1 MDKNNRGIPMNK
13 ELKVMEARQQHDDEI
28 DLYELIEILVRHK
41 WSIVVT
47 TIICTLLSLGAAL
60 YVRSKTPNYLIKN
73 ILVQQEN
80 YELKGVNR
88 IDVDAVLLQDK
99 NVERILEIE
108 SLKRKYLDVVPE
120 NMQNITSER
129 KFLQD
134 MITISKSGKNLEE
147 IAVKTEVNVDENTG
161 REVINSY
168 IDILKEQD
176 NLSQVVSNEK
186 TVKLKELENIKNSLK
201 EVQNEM
207 AIIFKND
214 SDLRELKPENRVN
227 YISYKYPELTLRKD
241 EQEKY
246 HNAYVDEIVKLNTL
260 NDRASIIK
268 EISDIYLVK
277 GQSKAK
283 LILAV
288 GIVMG
293 LFLGV
298 MVAFLK
304 EFIDGYKRRYK

>member
-1 MDKNNRGIPMNK
+1 MSK
-13 ELKVMEARQQHDDEI
+13 ELNVMEAKQHDGEI

-41 WSIVVT
+41 WSIIVT
-47 TIICTLLSLGAAL
+47 TMICALLSLGGAL
-60 YVRSKTPNYLIKN
+60 YIRSKTPNYLIKN
-73 ILVQQEN
+73 ILVQQES
-80 YELKGVNR
+80 YDLKGVNR
-88 IDVDAVLLQDK
+88 IDIDAVLLQDK
-99 NVERILEIE
+99 NVERILGIE
-108 SLKRKYLDVVPE
+108 SLKRKYQDIVPKD
-120 NMQNITSER
+120 MQNITSER

-134 MITISKSGKNLEE
+134 IITISKSGKNLEE
-147 IAVKTEVNVDENTG
+147 AAVKTKIIVDEKTG
-161 REVINSY
+161 REVINRY

-186 TVKLKELENIKNSLK
+186 VVKLKELENIKDNLK

-207 AIIFKND
+207 AIIFKID
-214 SDLRELKPENRVN
+214 SDLRELKPENRVS

-260 NDRASIIK
+260 NDRAKIIR
-268 EISDIYLVK
+268 EVSDIYLVK
-277 GQSKAK
+277 GQSKVK

-304 EFIDGYKRRYK
+304 EFIDGYKRRYKNS

>member
-1 MDKNNRGIPMNK
+1 MNK
-13 ELKVMEARQQHDDEI
+13 EIKVMEVRQQHDDEI

-47 TIICTLLSLGAAL
+47 TMICTLLSLGAAL

-108 SLKRKYLDVVPE
+108 SLKRKYLDAVPE
-120 NMQNITSER
+120 SMQNITSKR

-134 MITISKSGKNLEE
+134 MITVSKSGKNLEE
-147 IAVKTEVNVDENTG
+147 IAVKTEMNIDENTG

-168 IDILKEQD
+168 INILKEQD

-207 AIIFKND
+207 AVIFKND
-214 SDLRELKPENRVN
+214 SDLRELKPEDRVN

-260 NDRASIIK
+260 NDRASIIR

>member
-1 MDKNNRGIPMNK
+1 MNK

-99 NVERILEIE
+99 NVEKILEIE
-108 SLKRKYLDVVPE
+108 SLKRKYLDAVPE
-120 NMQNITSER
+120 SMQNITSKR

-134 MITISKSGKNLEE
+134 MITVSKSGKNLEE
-147 IAVKTEVNVDENTG
+147 VAIKTEINVDENTG

-168 IDILKEQD
+168 IDILKKQD

-207 AIIFKND
+207 AVIFKSD
-214 SDLRELKPENRVN
+214 SDLRELKPENRIN

-260 NDRASIIK
+260 NDRASIIR

>member
-1 MDKNNRGIPMNK
+1 MNK
-13 ELKVMEARQQHDDEI
+13 ELKVMEVRQHDDEI

-41 WSIVVT
+41 WSIIVT
-47 TIICTLLSLGAAL
+47 TMICTLLSLGAAL
-60 YVRSKTPNYLIKN
+60 HARSKTPNYLIKN

-80 YELKGVNR
+80 YELKGVNK

-108 SLKRKYLDVVPE
+108 SLKRKYLDAVPE
-120 NMQNITSER
+120 SMQNTTSKR

-134 MITISKSGKNLEE
+134 MITVSKSGKNLEE
-147 IAVKTEVNVDENTG
+147 VAIKAEINVDENTG

-168 IDILKEQD
+168 IGILKEQD

-207 AIIFKND
+207 AVIFKSD

-268 EISDIYLVK
+268 EVSDIYLVK

-283 LILAV
+283 LILGV

-304 EFIDGYKRRYK
+304 EFIDGYKRRYKK

>member
-1 MDKNNRGIPMNK
+1 MSK
-13 ELKVMEARQQHDDEI
+13 ELKVMEARQHDDEI

-47 TIICTLLSLGAAL
+47 TMICTLLSLGGAL
-60 YVRSKTPNYLIKN
+60 YIRSKTPNYLIKN
-73 ILVQQEN
+73 ILVQQESYN
-80 YELKGVNR
+80 LKGINK
-88 IDVDAVLLQDK
+88 IDIDAVLLQDK

-108 SLKRKYLDVVPE
+108 SLKRKYQDVVPK
-120 NMQNITSER
+120 NMQNTTSER

-134 MITISKSGKNLEE
+134 IITVSKSGNNLEE
-147 IAVKTEVNVDENTG
+147 AAVKTKIIVDEKTG
-161 REVINSY
+161 REVINRY

-186 TVKLKELENIKNSLK
+186 AVKLKELENIKDNLK

-207 AIIFKND
+207 AIIFKID

-260 NDRASIIK
+260 NDRANIIK
-268 EISDIYLVK
+268 EVSDIYLVK

-293 LFLGV
+293 LFLGI

-304 EFIDGYKRRYK
+304 EFIDGYKRRYKK

>member
-1 MDKNNRGIPMNK
+1 MSK
-13 ELKVMEARQQHDDEI
+13 ELKVMEARQHDDEI

-47 TIICTLLSLGAAL
+47 TMICTLLSLGGAL
-60 YVRSKTPNYLIKN
+60 YIRSKTPNYLIKN
-73 ILVQQEN
+73 ILVQQESYN
-80 YELKGVNR
+80 LKGINK
-88 IDVDAVLLQDK
+88 IDIDAVLLQDK
-99 NVERILEIE
+99 NVERILGIE
-108 SLKRKYLDVVPE
+108 SLKRKYLDTVPK
-120 NMQNITSER
+120 NMQNTTSER

-134 MITISKSGKNLEE
+134 IITVSKSGNNLEE
-147 IAVKTEVNVDENTG
+147 AAVKTKIIVDEKTG
-161 REVINSY
+161 REVINKY

-186 TVKLKELENIKNSLK
+186 AVKLKELENIKDNLK

-207 AIIFKND
+207 AIIFKID

-260 NDRASIIK
+260 NDRANIIK
-268 EISDIYLVK
+268 EVSDIYLVK

-288 GIVMG
+288 GIIMG
-293 LFLGV
+293 LFLGI

-304 EFIDGYKRRYK
+304 EFIDGYKRRYKK

>member
-1 MDKNNRGIPMNK
+1 MNK

-41 WSIVVT
+41 LSIIVT
-47 TIICTLLSLGAAL
+47 TMICTLLSLGAAL

-73 ILVQQEN
+73 ILVQQES

-108 SLKRKYLDVVPE
+108 SLKRKYLDAVPE
-120 NMQNITSER
+120 NMQNITSKR

-134 MITISKSGKNLEE
+134 MITVSKSDKNLEE
-147 IAVKTEVNVDENTG
+147 VAIKTEINIDENTG

-186 TVKLKELENIKNSLK
+186 TVKLKELESIKNSLK

-207 AIIFKND
+207 AIIFKSD

-260 NDRASIIK
+260 NDRASIIR
-268 EISDIYLVK
+268 EGSDIYLVK

-283 LILAV
+283 LILGV
-288 GIVMG
+288 GMIMG

-304 EFIDGYKRRYK
+304 EFIDGYKRRYKK

>member
-1 MDKNNRGIPMNK
+1 
-13 ELKVMEARQQHDDEI
+13 MEARQQHDDEI

-214 SDLRELKPENRVN
+214 SDLRELKLENRVN

-260 NDRASIIK
+260 NDRASIIR
-268 EISDIYLVK
+268 EVSDIYLVK

-288 GIVMG
+288 GIIMG

>member
-1 MDKNNRGIPMNK
+1 
-13 ELKVMEARQQHDDEI
+13 MEVRQQHDDEI

-47 TIICTLLSLGAAL
+47 TMICTLLSLGAAF

-120 NMQNITSER
+120 NMQNITSKR

-134 MITISKSGKNLEE
+134 MITVSKSGKNLEE
-147 IAVKTEVNVDENTG
+147 VAIKAEINVDENTG

-168 IDILKEQD
+168 IGILKEQD
-176 NLSQVVSNEK
+176 NFSQVVSNEK

-207 AIIFKND
+207 AVIFKSD

>member
-1 MDKNNRGIPMNK
+1 MNK
-13 ELKVMEARQQHDDEI
+13 EIKVMEVKQQHDDEI

-47 TIICTLLSLGAAL
+47 TMICTLLSLGAAL

-120 NMQNITSER
+120 SMQNITSKR

-134 MITISKSGKNLEE
+134 MITVSKSGKNLEE
-147 IAVKTEVNVDENTG
+147 VAIKTEMNIDENTG

-168 IDILKEQD
+168 IDILKKQD

-207 AIIFKND
+207 AVIFKSD
-214 SDLRELKPENRVN
+214 SDLRELKPENRIN

-246 HNAYVDEIVKLNTL
+246 HNAYVEEIVKLNTL
-260 NDRASIIK
+260 NDRASIIR

-298 MVAFLK
+298 LVAFLK

>member
-1 MDKNNRGIPMNK
+1 
-13 ELKVMEARQQHDDEI
+13 MEVRQQHDDEI

-47 TIICTLLSLGAAL
+47 TMICTLLSLGAAL

-73 ILVQQEN
+73 ILVQQES
-80 YELKGVNR
+80 YDLKGVNR

-99 NVERILEIE
+99 NVEKILEIE
-108 SLKRKYLDVVPE
+108 SLKRKYLDAVPE
-120 NMQNITSER
+120 SMQNVTSKR

-134 MITISKSGKNLEE
+134 MITVSKSGKTLEE
-147 IAVKTEVNVDENTG
+147 VAIKTEINVDENTG

-207 AIIFKND
+207 AVIFKSD
-214 SDLRELKPENRVN
+214 SDLRELKPEDRVN

-268 EISDIYLVK
+268 EVSDIYLVK

>member
-1 MDKNNRGIPMNK
+1 
-13 ELKVMEARQQHDDEI
+13 MEARQQHDDEI

-47 TIICTLLSLGAAL
+47 TMICTLLSLGAAL

-73 ILVQQEN
+73 ILVQQES
-80 YELKGVNR
+80 YDLKGINR

-120 NMQNITSER
+120 NMQNTTSKR

-134 MITISKSGKNLEE
+134 MITVSKSGKNLEE
-147 IAVKTEVNVDENTG
+147 VAIKTEINIDENTG

-186 TVKLKELENIKNSLK
+186 TVKLKELESIKNSLK

-207 AIIFKND
+207 AIIFRSD

-260 NDRASIIK
+260 NDRASIIR

-283 LILAV
+283 LILVV

-304 EFIDGYKRRYK
+304 EFIDGYKRRYKNS

>member
-1 MDKNNRGIPMNK
+1 MNK
-13 ELKVMEARQQHDDEI
+13 ELKVMEVRQHDDEI

-73 ILVQQEN
+73 ILIQQEN

-108 SLKRKYLDVVPE
+108 SLKRKYLDAVPE
-120 NMQNITSER
+120 SMQNTTSKR

-134 MITISKSGKNLEE
+134 MITVSKSGKNLEE
-147 IAVKTEVNVDENTG
+147 VAIKAEINVDENTG

-168 IDILKEQD
+168 IGILKEQD
-176 NLSQVVSNEK
+176 NLSQVVSGEK
-186 TVKLKELENIKNSLK
+186 TVKLKELENIKSSLK

-207 AIIFKND
+207 AVIFKSD
-214 SDLRELKPENRVN
+214 SDLRELKPEDRVN

-246 HNAYVDEIVKLNTL
+246 HNAYVGEIVKLNAL
-260 NDRASIIK
+260 NDRASIIR
-268 EISDIYLVK
+268 EVSDIYLVK

-288 GIVMG
+288 GLVMG

-304 EFIDGYKRRYK
+304 EFIDGYKKRYKK

>member
-1 MDKNNRGIPMNK
+1 
-13 ELKVMEARQQHDDEI
+13 MEARQQHDDEI

-47 TIICTLLSLGAAL
+47 TMICTLLSLGAAL

-73 ILVQQEN
+73 ILVQQES

-120 NMQNITSER
+120 NMRNTTSKR

-134 MITISKSGKNLEE
+134 MITVSKSGKNLEE
-147 IAVKTEVNVDENTG
+147 VAIKTEINIDENTG

-186 TVKLKELENIKNSLK
+186 TVKLKELESIKNSLK

-207 AIIFKND
+207 AIIFRSD

-260 NDRASIIK
+260 NDRASIIR

-293 LFLGV
+293 LFLGI

-304 EFIDGYKRRYK
+304 EFIDGYKRRYKNS

>member
-1 MDKNNRGIPMNK
+1 MSK
-13 ELKVMEARQQHDDEI
+13 ELKIMEVRQHDDEI

-47 TIICTLLSLGAAL
+47 TMICTLLSLGGAL
-60 YVRSKTPNYLIKN
+60 YIRSKTPNYLIKN
-73 ILVQQEN
+73 ILVQQESYN
-80 YELKGVNR
+80 LKGINKV
-88 IDVDAVLLQDK
+88 DVDAVLLQDK
-99 NVERILEIE
+99 NVERILGIE
-108 SLKRKYLDVVPE
+108 SLKRKYQDVVPK
-120 NMQNITSER
+120 NMQNTTSER

-134 MITISKSGKNLEE
+134 IITVSKSGKNLEE
-147 IAVKTEVNVDENTG
+147 AAVKTKIIVDEKTG
-161 REVINSY
+161 REVINRY

-186 TVKLKELENIKNSLK
+186 AVKLKELENIKDNLK

-207 AIIFKND
+207 AIIFKID

-260 NDRASIIK
+260 NDRANIIK
-268 EISDIYLVK
+268 EVSDIYLVK

-293 LFLGV
+293 LFLGI

-304 EFIDGYKRRYK
+304 EFIDGYKRRYKK

>member
-1 MDKNNRGIPMNK
+1 MNK

-47 TIICTLLSLGAAL
+47 TMICTLLSLGAAL

-73 ILVQQEN
+73 ILVQQES
-80 YELKGVNR
+80 YDLKGINR

-108 SLKRKYLDVVPE
+108 SLKRKYLDVVPK
-120 NMQNITSER
+120 NMQNTTSKR

-134 MITISKSGKNLEE
+134 MITVSKSGKNLEE
-147 IAVKTEVNVDENTG
+147 VAIKTEINIDENTG

-186 TVKLKELENIKNSLK
+186 TVKLKELESIKNSLK

-207 AIIFKND
+207 AIIFRSD

-260 NDRASIIK
+260 NDRASIIR

-283 LILAV
+283 LILVV

-304 EFIDGYKRRYK
+304 EFIDGYKRRYKNS